1 MKILI
6 TGGAGFIGSW
16 VSDKFIESGHEVVVI
31 DDLSSG
37 SESNINKKAEFI
49 KCDIR
54 DKEFLSKVFGDFK
67 PDVVDHH
74 AAQINVR
81 TSVED
86 PVYDAEINIIGSLNL
101 LELSRDHD
109 VKKFIF
115 ASTGGAIYGE
125 PEKLP
130 ATEQTKPMP
139 ISPYGTSKYAVETYM
154 NYYHEIYGLQYVAL
168 RYANVYG
175 PRQNPHGE
183 AGVVAIFCNKILAGK
198 PCIIF
203 GDGSQ
208 TRDYVYVS
216 DVADANLL
224 ALDAVC
230 GCYNIGTG
238 VETDVLGLTELLKLS
253 VADYSVS
260 VVHADAREGEV
271 QSISL
276 DGSYSEQKL
285 GWTPKVDIS
294 SGIKQT
300 WDWFLKNSKT

>member
-1 MKILI
+1 MKILQ

-16 VSDKFIESGHEVVVI
+16 VTDSFIKEGHEVLIV

-37 SESNINKKAEFI
+37 DESNININAEFV

-54 DKEFLSKVFGDFK
+54 EKRLLSKVFRDFK

-81 TSVED
+81 ASVDD

-101 LELSRDHD
+101 LELCRIHEVD
-109 VKKFIF
+109 KFIF

-125 PEKLP
+125 PDILP
-130 ATEQTKPMP
+130 ANEDTKPMP
-139 ISPYGTSKYAVETYM
+139 ISPYGTSKYAVEKYL
-154 NYYHEIYGLQYVAL
+154 NYYYDVYSQNYVSL
-168 RYANVYG
+168 RYSNVYG

-183 AGVVAIFCNKILAGK
+183 AGVIAIFCNKILANE
-198 PCIIF
+198 PCKIF
-203 GDGSQ
+203 GDGTQ

-216 DVADANLL
+216 DVACANML
-224 ALDAVC
+224 ALNADS

-238 VETDVLGLTELLKLS
+238 IETSVQQLCSLLDGS
-253 VADYSVS
+253 ITDYSVNVEYTDS
-260 VVHADAREGEV
+260 REGEV

-276 DGSYSEQKL
+276 DNSYSKDKL
-285 GWTPKVDIS
+285 GWSPQIDIEE
-294 SGIKQT
+294 GITKT
-300 WDWFLKNSKT
+300 WNWFLENSTI